1 MPCWLWWFKLIILN
15 QNLIENL
22 FKNFV
27 HELLIFEHL
36 EFKNYVVIVLIEK
49 K

>member
-15 QNLIENL
+15 QNLIENVFRQL
-22 FKNFV
+22 F

-36 EFKNYVVIVLIEK
+36 EFKNYVVIVLIENK
-49 K
+49 